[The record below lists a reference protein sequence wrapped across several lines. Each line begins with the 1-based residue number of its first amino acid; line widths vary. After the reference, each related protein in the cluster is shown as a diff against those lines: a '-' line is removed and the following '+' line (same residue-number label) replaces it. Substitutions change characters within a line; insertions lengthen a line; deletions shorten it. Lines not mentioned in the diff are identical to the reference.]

1 MKKFNDIAYRVSFIS
16 IILNILLSIIK
27 FIAGI
32 IGNSQAMI
40 SDSIHS
46 LTDVISTFVVI
57 IGIYASKKKADNKHQ
72 YGHERYECLSA
83 IILSFILIITGFYIG
98 YSGIKCLIEKSYTK
112 VDVTSVALFA
122 AIISILIKEWM
133 YRYTYKAAKKIN
145 SSSLKAD
152 AWHHRSDAL
161 SSIGALIGIVG
172 SMLGYKFLDS
182 LSSIVICIFIIKSA
196 LDIMKESFDKVMD
209 VSLDIDKINKIKEDV
224 MSIDGVKRIGDIK
237 TRMFGNKAYIDLE
250 IAVDGNMI
258 LKDAHTIAEK
268 VHDKVEND
276 FKECKHCMVHVNPYE

>member
-1 MKKFNDIAYRVSFIS
+1 
-16 IILNILLSIIK
+16 
-27 FIAGI
+27 
-32 IGNSQAMI
+32 
-40 SDSIHS
+40 
-46 LTDVISTFVVI
+46 
-57 IGIYASKKKADNKHQ
+57 
-72 YGHERYECLSA
+72 
-83 IILSFILIITGFYIG
+83 
-98 YSGIKCLIEKSYTK
+98 
-112 VDVTSVALFA
+112 
-122 AIISILIKEWM
+122 M
-133 YRYTYKAAKKIN
+133 YKYTYKAAKKIN

-224 MSIDGVKRIGDIK
+224 MSIDGVKRIDDIK

>member
-98 YSGIKCLIEKSYTK
+98 YSGIKCLIEKSYTN
-112 VDVTSVALFA
+112 VDVTSFQ
-122 AIISILIKEWM
+122 
-133 YRYTYKAAKKIN
+133 Y
-145 SSSLKAD
+145 
-152 AWHHRSDAL
+152 
-161 SSIGALIGIVG
+161 
-172 SMLGYKFLDS
+172 
-182 LSSIVICIFIIKSA
+182 
-196 LDIMKESFDKVMD
+196 
-209 VSLDIDKINKIKEDV
+209 
-224 MSIDGVKRIGDIK
+224 
-237 TRMFGNKAYIDLE
+237 
-250 IAVDGNMI
+250 
-258 LKDAHTIAEK
+258 
-268 VHDKVEND
+268 
-276 FKECKHCMVHVNPYE
+276 